1 MELVRKRYWSKKY
14 PICLT
19 GVKQLNIKFNANKN
33 DSISTSTSSI
43 RLSSNLSRNF
53 GNISSSSPA
62 SQRSSVDLEDDE
74 LNSASVSLPPEM
86 LVLFARTDREKEEW
100 FNLFKKSSSN
110 KLADSIHYLK
120 QSKTRTSHNKAPN
133 VNLPSSL
140 SAASVSSLNTPVSN
154 SKFLDFN
161 EIANISSTDISGST
175 SKIAQTQTENSQ
187 MQLNSSI
194 TFMNTF
200 LIRLFADFFT
210 HKQWIDFIQNKIQN
224 KLSKIKVPSFMEELT
239 ITGIDLGSVVP
250 LIKQVN
256 EPWYDEKGL
265 WVHLEI
271 DYSGGFNMSLATK
284 LNLMK
289 LRTKSTINMDNISNS
304 TSFSFKNNRE
314 NEEGSISIISSSSS
328 SKVTSSKSTPIDIN
342 DSSSLNNSKNDNVDV
357 VKRKNSNEN
366 LLSKSGDS
374 KSKNRKHLAIV
385 DSNEEDSPESSGDE
399 YTHTSRDEENK
410 LVET

>member
-1 MELVRKRYWSKKY
+1 M
-14 PICLT
+14 
-19 GVKQLNIKFNANKN
+19 
-33 DSISTSTSSI
+33 
-43 RLSSNLSRNF
+43 
-53 GNISSSSPA
+53 
-62 SQRSSVDLEDDE
+62 
-74 LNSASVSLPPEM
+74 
-86 LVLFARTDREKEEW
+86 
-100 FNLFKKSSSN
+100 
-110 KLADSIHYLK
+110 
-120 QSKTRTSHNKAPN
+120 
-133 VNLPSSL
+133 
-140 SAASVSSLNTPVSN
+140 
-154 SKFLDFN
+154 
-161 EIANISSTDISGST
+161 
-175 SKIAQTQTENSQ
+175 
-187 MQLNSSI
+187 
-194 TFMNTF
+194 
-200 LIRLFADFFT
+200 
-210 HKQWIDFIQNKIQN
+210 
-224 KLSKIKVPSFMEELT
+224 
-239 ITGIDLGSVVP
+239 P

-289 LRTKSTINMDNISNS
+289 LRTKSTLNMDNISNS

-314 NEEGSISIISSSSS
+314 NEEGSISIISSSSP

-342 DSSSLNNSKNDNVDV
+342 DSSSLNNSKNDNSDA
-357 VKRKNSNEN
+357 VKRKNSNET

>member
-1 MELVRKRYWSKKY
+1 MNTSALNLRASDLNESTN
-14 PICLT
+14 LT
-19 GVKQLNIKFNANKN
+19 NIDAQ
-33 DSISTSTSSI
+33 ST
-43 RLSSNLSRNF
+43 NL
-53 GNISSSSPA
+53 
-62 SQRSSVDLEDDE
+62 
-74 LNSASVSLPPEM
+74 
-86 LVLFARTDREKEEW
+86 
-100 FNLFKKSSSN
+100 
-110 KLADSIHYLK
+110 
-120 QSKTRTSHNKAPN
+120 KT
-133 VNLPSSL
+133 
-140 SAASVSSLNTPVSN
+140 
-154 SKFLDFN
+154 
-161 EIANISSTDISGST
+161 
-175 SKIAQTQTENSQ
+175 AQTQTESNQ
-187 MQLNSSI
+187 IQLNSSI

-314 NEEGSISIISSSSS
+314 NEEGSISIISSSSP

-357 VKRKNSNEN
+357 VKRKNSNET

-374 KSKNRKHLAIV
+374 KSKNRKHL
-385 DSNEEDSPESSGDE
+385 ESGFIQDCC
-399 YTHTSRDEENK
+399 
-410 LVET
+410 VF